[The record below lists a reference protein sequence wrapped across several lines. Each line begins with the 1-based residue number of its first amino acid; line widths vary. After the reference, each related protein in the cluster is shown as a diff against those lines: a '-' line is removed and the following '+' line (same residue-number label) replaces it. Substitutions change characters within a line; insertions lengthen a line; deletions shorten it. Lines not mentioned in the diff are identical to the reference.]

1 MLDLLISFEAP
12 DSEPRTRYFYFM
24 LIELRIKNFAIIDE
38 LSLSFSKG
46 FNILSGE
53 TGAGKSIILSAV
65 HLLLGD
71 KATEEWIR
79 SSEEEA
85 NVEALF
91 DLSGNSEIR
100 EKIKEK
106 APHLQGTGE
115 EDSLL
120 IRRVISRFG
129 RGKVF
134 INGNLSTLGVLSEVG
149 EGLLSIY
156 GQHEHQTLQ
165 RVETHLD
172 ILDEF
177 GGLVGLREEFQ
188 KQYVEFVS
196 LSEEVQKIREEKEKK
211 AKERDLMA
219 FQSKEIEASG
229 IQIGE
234 EESLKEDRILLTHA
248 KKLMDFAVAAEE
260 ALYSEEGSAI
270 ERVQNVLTRCREA
283 AAIDPFLS
291 QPLKALESILIQL
304 QEAALALRDYS
315 RRVEINPTRLEEIE
329 DRLEQIDRLKRK
341 YGPTVEDVLSLKQ
354 KIDEALK
361 SFTSGEER
369 LSRLEGLLGPLRKT
383 LDDLGERLSGERK
396 KVALELKKSVERELN
411 SLGMKKTIF
420 EIQMEPA
427 PLSPRGVDRVEFLIS
442 PNVGEEVKPLAKIAS
457 GGELSR
463 IMLAMKRI
471 LAKVGGRQ
479 VLIFDEVDS
488 GIGGAMAEVVGK
500 KLKEL
505 SRHHQVICVTHLP
518 QIACFAD
525 QHHSVRKEVKSGRT
539 ITSVDRLDKG
549 SIVDE
554 IARMLGGVKVTEKT
568 KAHAREM
575 VESAKK
581 A

>member
-1 MLDLLISFEAP
+1 
-12 DSEPRTRYFYFM
+12 M

-38 LSLSFSKG
+38 LNLSFSKG

-53 TGAGKSIILSAV
+53 TGAGKSIILNAV

-120 IRRVISRFG
+120 IRRVISRSG

-156 GQHEHQTLQ
+156 GQHEHQSLQ

-177 GGLVGLREEFQ
+177 GGLLGLREEFQ
-188 KQYVEFVS
+188 RQYLEFVS
-196 LSEEVQKIREEKEKK
+196 LSEEVEKIRVERERK
-211 AKERDLMA
+211 AKERDLMV
-219 FQSKEIEASG
+219 FQSREIETSG

-248 KKLMDFAVAAEE
+248 KKLMDFAHAAEE
-260 ALYSEEGSAI
+260 TLYSEEGSAI
-270 ERVQNVLTRCREA
+270 ERVQNVLNQCREA
-283 AAIDPFLS
+283 VAIDPFLS

-304 QEAALALRDYS
+304 EEAALTLRNYS
-315 RRVEINPTRLEEIE
+315 RRVEINPMKLDEIENRLEE
-329 DRLEQIDRLKRK
+329 IDRLKRK
-341 YGPTVEDVLSLKQ
+341 YGPTIEAVLSLKH
-354 KIDEALK
+354 KMDEALK
-361 SFTSGEER
+361 SFTSDEER
-369 LSRLEGLLGPLRKT
+369 LSQLEGLLEPLRQT

-396 KVALELKKSVERELN
+396 RVALELKKSVERELN

-420 EIQMEPA
+420 EIRMDPA
-427 PLSPRGVDRVEFLIS
+427 PLSLRGVDRVEFLIS

-488 GIGGAMAEVVGK
+488 GIGGAMAEVVGR

-539 ITSVDRLDKG
+539 LTLVNRLDRE

>member
-1 MLDLLISFEAP
+1 MLL
-12 DSEPRTRYFYFM
+12 
-24 LIELRIKNFAIIDE
+24 ELRIKNFAIIDE
-38 LSLSFSKG
+38 LNLSFSKG
-46 FNILSGE
+46 LNILTGE
-53 TGAGKSIILSAV
+53 TGAGKSIILNAV

-85 NVEALF
+85 SVEALF
-91 DLSGNSEIR
+91 DISGNLGVR
-100 EKIKEK
+100 EKIKDK
-106 APHLQGTGE
+106 IPHLQGSGA

-120 IRRVISRFG
+120 IRRVISRSG

-134 INGNLSTLGVLSEVG
+134 INGNLATLGVLSEVG

-156 GQHEHQTLQ
+156 GQHEHQSLQ
-165 RVETHLD
+165 RVETHID

-177 GGLVGLREEFQ
+177 GGLLGLREEFQ
-188 KQYVEFVS
+188 KQYQEFIS
-196 LSEEVQKIREEKEKK
+196 LSEEVEKIRTEKERR

-219 FQSKEIEASG
+219 FQTKEIEASG

-234 EESLKEDRILLTHA
+234 EESLKEERTILTHA
-248 KKLMDFAVAAEE
+248 KKLMDFSHAAEE
-260 ALYSEEGSAI
+260 TLYSEEGSVI
-270 ERVQNVLTRCREA
+270 ERIQRILNQGREMV
-283 AAIDPFLS
+283 AIDPSLS
-291 QPLKALESILIQL
+291 QPLKGLESTLIQV
-304 QEAALALRDYS
+304 EEIALVLRDYS
-315 RRVEINPTRLEEIE
+315 RRVEINPMRLEEIE
-329 DRLEQIDRLKRK
+329 SRLEEIDRLKRK
-341 YGPTVEDVLSLKQ
+341 YGSTVEEVLSFKR
-354 KIDEALK
+354 KIDEALN
-361 SFTSGEER
+361 SFTFDEER
-369 LSRLEGLLGPLRKT
+369 LSQLEGRLDPLRQT
-383 LDDLGERLSGERK
+383 VIGLGKKLSEERK
-396 KVALELKKSVERELN
+396 KVALELKRSIERELN

-420 EIQMEPA
+420 EIHIDPL
-427 PLSPRGVDRVEFLIS
+427 PLSPKGVDRVEFLIS

-500 KLKEL
+500 KLREL

-539 ITSVDRLDKG
+539 ITQVDRLDRE
-549 SIVDE
+549 SIMDE

-568 KAHAREM
+568 KAHAKEM
-575 VESAKK
+575 IENAKRS
-581 A
+581 

>member
-1 MLDLLISFEAP
+1 
-12 DSEPRTRYFYFM
+12 M

-46 FNILSGE
+46 FNILTGE
-53 TGAGKSIILSAV
+53 TGAGKSIILNAV

-79 SSEEEA
+79 STEEEA
-85 NVEALF
+85 NVEAVF
-91 DLSGNSEIR
+91 DISGNSEIK
-100 EKIKEK
+100 EKIQEK
-106 APHLQGTGE
+106 APHLQGAGE

-120 IRRVISRFG
+120 IRRLISRSG

-134 INGNLSTLGVLSEVG
+134 INGNLATLGMLSEVG
-149 EGLLSIY
+149 EGLLSVY
-156 GQHEHQTLQ
+156 GQHEHQSLQ
-165 RVETHLD
+165 RVETHVD

-177 GGLVGLREEFQ
+177 GGLLGLREEFQ
-188 KQYVEFVS
+188 KQYLEFVS
-196 LSEEVQKIREEKEKK
+196 LSEEVEKIRAEKERR
-211 AKERDLMA
+211 AKERELMA
-219 FQSKEIEASG
+219 FQSREIETSG

-234 EESLKEDRILLTHA
+234 EESLKEDRVLLTHA
-248 KKLMDFAVAAEE
+248 KKLMDFAHLSEE

-270 ERVQNVLTRCREA
+270 EKVQKVLNQCREM
-283 AAIDPFLS
+283 AAIDPSLS
-291 QPLKALESILIQL
+291 QPLKALESTLIQL
-304 QEAALALRDYS
+304 EETALALRDYS
-315 RRVEINPTRLEEIE
+315 RRVEINPMRLDEIENRLEE
-329 DRLEQIDRLKRK
+329 IDRLKRK
-341 YGPTVEDVLSLKQ
+341 YGATVEGVLSFKH
-354 KIDEALK
+354 KIDETLK
-361 SFTSGEER
+361 SITSDEER
-369 LSRLEGLLGPLRKT
+369 LSQLEDLLGPLRQN
-383 LDDLGERLSGERK
+383 LSDLGKRLSAERK
-396 KVALELKKSVERELN
+396 RVALELKKSVERELS
-411 SLGMKKTIF
+411 SLGMKKTVF
-420 EIQMEPA
+420 EIRMDPS
-427 PLSPRGVDRVEFLIS
+427 PLSLRGVDRVEFLLS

-463 IMLAMKRI
+463 IMLAMKKI

-488 GIGGAMAEVVGK
+488 GIGGAMAEVVGR

-525 QHHSVRKEVKSGRT
+525 QHHSVRKEIKSGRT
-539 ITSVDRLDKG
+539 MTLVDRLDKE

-575 VESAKK
+575 IETAKK
-581 A
+581 S